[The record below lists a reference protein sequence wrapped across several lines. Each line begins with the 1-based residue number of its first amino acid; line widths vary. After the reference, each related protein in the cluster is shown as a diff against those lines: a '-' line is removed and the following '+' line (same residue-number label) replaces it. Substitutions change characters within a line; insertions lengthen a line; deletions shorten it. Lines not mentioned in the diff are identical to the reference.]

1 MDKNVNGPGARS
13 PGGRPIGS
21 GKLVDDLASLLDLKK
36 DGALEEDSFLFNR
49 TKVLSQYE
57 DWVSARSLAVTD
69 YKAEWAALKA
79 AMERDLISKF
89 FLLLCLAR
97 CA

>member
-1 MDKNVNGPGARS
+1 MEKIVTEPLAGTDVG
-13 PGGRPIGS
+13 IGS
-21 GKLVDDLASLLDLKK
+21 SKLVEDLAGLLHLKK
-36 DGALEEDSFLFNR
+36 DGALEEDSFRDHR
-49 TKVLSQYE
+49 TKVMSHYE

-69 YKAEWAALKA
+69 YQAEWAALKL

-97 CA
+97 YA